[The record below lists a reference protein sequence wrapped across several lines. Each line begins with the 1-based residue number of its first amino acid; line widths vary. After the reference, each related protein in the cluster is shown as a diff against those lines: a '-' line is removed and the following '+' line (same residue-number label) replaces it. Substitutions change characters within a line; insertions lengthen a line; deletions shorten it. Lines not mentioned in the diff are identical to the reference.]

1 MDKKSK
7 IPLYMTVLEILKERI
22 ITGEYGLHTFMPTEN
37 ELEKEFNVSKIT
49 IRKAIAMLE
58 TEGFVTKKS
67 GSGTKVISNGLY
79 NILTRTQPFSKTL
92 TDEGFTFRRENTKV
106 TRISLAPQD
115 ELYQFFGAECYKI
128 TRKYFLDGVPYIYY
142 THYLLGEMKLD
153 EVSDD
158 ERFSIY
164 MQMYKNKRMISHFK
178 DEFYIDYPSTQILEE
193 LKLKEGPTLGRK
205 RTTYG
210 INGEVL
216 EISYSQYNTRMHN
229 YVINFDV

>member
-1 MDKKSK
+1 M
-7 IPLYMTVLEILKERI
+7 E
-22 ITGEYGLHTFMPTEN
+22 
-37 ELEKEFNVSKIT
+37 
-49 IRKAIAMLE
+49 
-58 TEGFVTKKS
+58 
-67 GSGTKVISNGLY
+67 
-79 NILTRTQPFSKTL
+79 
-92 TDEGFTFRRENTKV
+92 
-106 TRISLAPQD
+106 PQD
-115 ELYQFFGAECYKI
+115 ELYQYFGSECYKI

-164 MQMYKNKRMISHFK
+164 MQMYKNHRMISHFT

-216 EISYSQYNTRMHN
+216 EISYSQYNTCLLYTSRC
-229 YVINFDV
+229 V